1 MSILVT
7 GGAGYI
13 GSHTVRQ
20 LVDAGNEVVV
30 LDSMELGYEQAV
42 IGADIVVGDSVAEI
56 ERQLAKVAEAI
67 AAEIDFV
74 LN

>member
-42 IGADIVVGDSVAEI
+42 IGADIIVGD
-56 ERQLAKVAEAI
+56 I
-67 AAEIDFV
+67 ANQDLVKSAPITACS
-74 LN
+74 